1 MMCVGLINIMQE
13 DSIIKREVRKWN
25 WGAFLLTFIW
35 GVGNGVYISL
45 LAIIP
50 GVNLIMAIILGI
62 KGNEWAWCKN
72 KCLTIT
78 EFKKQQKLWAKWGAV
93 SIIIIII
100 TAVVIIRQ
108 IVIDSEKEDE
118 INYRDT
124 KRITSVQEIVSAI
137 NHYRIDHNQ
146 SCPGS
151 ISELIPEY
159 LKQMPDADSNSGFVL
174 NDYSGGCY
182 VSVLLERSSNIFL
195 KNDYNPENGNYYD
208 LESED
213 ISNLI
218 FYNE

>member
-1 MMCVGLINIMQE
+1 MQE
-13 DSIIKREVRKWN
+13 DSTIKREVRKWN

-35 GVGNGVYISL
+35 GVGNGIYISL

-50 GVNLIMAIILGI
+50 GVNIIMAVILGI
-62 KGNEWAWCKN
+62 KGNEWAWRKN

-78 EFKKQQKLWAKWGAV
+78 EFKKQQKLWAKWGVV
-93 SIIIIII
+93 SI
-100 TAVVIIRQ
+100 VIISIASVLLVRQ
-108 IVIDSEKEDE
+108 IVINSEKEDE

-124 KRITSVQEIVSAI
+124 KKITVVQEIVSAI

-146 SCPGS
+146 SCPKS
-151 ISELIPEY
+151 ISELVPEY
-159 LKQMPDADSNSGFVL
+159 LKQVPESISGTEFIL
-174 NDYSGGCY
+174 NHYSGGCY
-182 VSVLLERSSNIFL
+182 ISVSLERSNNIFL
-195 KNDYNPENGNYYD
+195 SDDYDPNNGNYYD

>member
-1 MMCVGLINIMQE
+1 MQE

-50 GVNLIMAIILGI
+50 GVNIIMAVILGI

-78 EFKKQQKLWAKWGAV
+78 EFQKQQKLWAKWGII
-93 SIIIIII
+93 SIIIITI
-100 TAVVIIRQ
+100 VSVFLVRQ
-108 IVIDSEKEDE
+108 IVINSEKEDE

-124 KRITSVQEIVSAI
+124 KKITLVQEIVSAI

-146 SCPGS
+146 SCPEG
-151 ISELIPEY
+151 ISELVPKY
-159 LKQMPDADSNSGFVL
+159 LKQVPERVSGNEFII
-174 NDYSGGCY
+174 NHYSGGCY

-195 KNDYNPENGNYYD
+195 SNDYNPNNGNSYD